1 MGKSQEETMSNP
13 FISKHSELHA
23 LTRQEEENCN
33 KELKANALEAC
44 QLPIKGNKYISL
56 SYRLLLKYSLDFVTC
71 SKEHNVTVMWTCRN
85 KLKTMNNCLK
95 ERTTQ
100 QELDKLLLAKLA
112 KKRSDMQL

>member
-44 QLPIKGNKYISL
+44 QLPI
-56 SYRLLLKYSLDFVTC
+56 RDFVTC

-112 KKRSDMQL
+112 KKRSDMHL